1 MPEHVINVPTN
12 GKYTRLPLTEGEKYK
27 TTMCFSVTEGVKCRY
42 GNACKYAHSIQELR
56 KRKVNLKYKSQP
68 CREYN
73 QWNRR
78 GELENRDYICYHGSV
93 CSFVHVEESMEDLID
108 SLVGYHRDLEQLLAD
123 RINRMSVNS
132 KASFGG
138 SVLSLTDS
146 GCQSVTN
153 GFDAVHMTSTP
164 NGLPGNCPA
173 FSFPFWQNKLHIVI
187 YIYRAF

>member
-1 MPEHVINVPTN
+1 MSEHVINVPTN

-42 GNACKYAHSIQELR
+42 GNACKYAHSIQELK

-93 CSFVHVEESMEDLID
+93 CSFVHVEESMEELMY
-108 SLVGYHRDLEQLLAD
+108 SLVGYYRYFEQLLAD
-123 RINRMSVNS
+123 PINQKSVKS

-164 NGLPGNCPA
+164 NGARRHLD
-173 FSFPFWQNKLHIVI
+173 FSSYLINEKKKHFK
-187 YIYRAF
+187 